1 MNKSFLSH
9 LTDKFNNSVKLNDF
23 YSVCPLFSH
32 FYNILTSVIK
42 GIVNLPGNCFH
53 ISPAGIYSNWITIQG
68 NLFARVETHRHTC
81 RKIYMH
87 V

>member
-1 MNKSFLSH
+1 
-9 LTDKFNNSVKLNDF
+9 
-23 YSVCPLFSH
+23 LFSH

-87 V
+87 VWSVLENCLSKCFWQACCTCCTVAAT